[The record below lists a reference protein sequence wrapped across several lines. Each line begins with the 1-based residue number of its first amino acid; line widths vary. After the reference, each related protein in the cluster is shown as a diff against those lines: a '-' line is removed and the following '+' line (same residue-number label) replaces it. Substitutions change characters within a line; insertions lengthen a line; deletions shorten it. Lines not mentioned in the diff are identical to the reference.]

1 VSPRTALSL
10 AVVGAIGWIGLI
22 WLTVRLYSTTPPTA
36 GFDLE
41 LLLQAGRNVAAG
53 RSPYDPA
60 LIAGAAPVAERLFY
74 SYPPFVAQAFALV
87 SAVPSPLML
96 VVWDA
101 LAVAGLALVAA
112 LLARRLAPDLG
123 SRAVAL
129 AAVAL
134 APLMF
139 PLAIG
144 MVFGNLDVFF
154 PFLYGL
160 LLLGVLAGATLA
172 DSIAG
177 GIALSVAG
185 LAKLH
190 PGSLGVWVLV
200 RAIRA
205 PEARRI
211 LVAAVV
217 AGLAILGVS
226 LLVGGISPWADY
238 AAVVRAGSGA
248 DLVDPRNGG
257 PAAQIALLVGSGEA
271 ASGSLARSLQPAV
284 TFLAVA
290 VSALAAWRLRDP
302 AESLAWAA
310 AASLVVLPV
319 TWFHYPSAL
328 IPFAIAFLLRARN
341 GPAARAT
348 TACIVGAAVV
358 AALAIGWLPLLYVA
372 IGLVLVAGRLSRAT
386 AAETA
391 VAASPVAA

>member
-1 VSPRTALSL
+1 MSSRTALTL
-10 AVVGAIGWIGLI
+10 AVIGMIGWIGLI
-22 WLTVRLYSTTPPTA
+22 WLGVRLFATTPPTA

-60 LIAGAAPVAERLFY
+60 LIAGTAPVAERLFY
-74 SYPPFVAQAFALV
+74 SYPPFVAQAFAAV
-87 SAVPSPLML
+87 AAVPSPVML
-96 VVWDA
+96 VAWNA
-101 LAVAGLALVAA
+101 LALVALA
-112 LLARRLAPDLG
+112 FVAARLARRLAPDLEP
-123 SRAVAL
+123 RTVAL
-129 AAVAL
+129 ATVAL

-144 MVFGNLDVFF
+144 MIFGNLDVFF

-160 LLLGVLAGATLA
+160 LLLGVLSGAALA

-177 GIALSVAG
+177 GIAVSVAA

-200 RAIRA
+200 RAVGA
-205 PEARRI
+205 AEARRV
-211 LVAAVV
+211 LAAAVV

-226 LLVGGISPWADY
+226 LIVGGVTPWSEY

-248 DLVDPRNGG
+248 DIVDPRNGG
-257 PAAQIALLVGSGEA
+257 PAAQIALLLGSGDA
-271 ASGSLARSLQPAV
+271 AAGSLARALQPAV
-284 TFLAVA
+284 TVLALA
-290 VSALAAWRLRDP
+290 VSAVAAWRLRDP

-348 TACIVGAAVV
+348 SACILAAAVV

-386 AAETA
+386 AEDAA
-391 VAASPVAA
+391 VVGSPVVA

>member
-1 VSPRTALSL
+1 MSSRTTLTL
-10 AVVGAIGWIGLI
+10 AVIGAIGWIGLV
-22 WLTVRLYSTTPPTA
+22 WLAIRLYATTPPTA

-60 LIAGAAPVAERLFY
+60 LIAGTAPVAERLFY
-74 SYPPFVAQAFALV
+74 SYPPFVAQAFAAV
-87 SAVPSPLML
+87 AAVPSPVML
-96 VVWDA
+96 VVWNA
-101 LAVAGLALVAA
+101 LALAALAFVAGR
-112 LLARRLAPDLG
+112 LARRLAPDLEP
-123 SRAVAL
+123 RTVAL
-129 AAVAL
+129 ATVAL

-160 LLLGVLAGATLA
+160 LLVGVLSGATLA

-177 GIALSVAG
+177 GVALSVAA

-200 RAIRA
+200 RAVGA
-205 PEARRI
+205 PEARRV
-211 LVAAVV
+211 LAAAVV
-217 AGLAILGVS
+217 VGLAILGVS
-226 LLVGGISPWADY
+226 LIVGGVTPWSEY

-248 DLVDPRNGG
+248 DIVDPRNGG
-257 PAAQIALLVGSGEA
+257 PAAQIALLLGSGDA
-271 ASGSLARSLQPAV
+271 AAGTLARALQPVV
-284 TFLAVA
+284 TVLALA
-290 VSALAAWRLRDP
+290 VSAVAAWRLRDP

-348 TACIVGAAVV
+348 SVCILAAAVV
-358 AALAIGWLPLLYVA
+358 AALAIGWLPLIYVA

-386 AAETA
+386 AEDPA
-391 VAASPVAA
+391 VVGSPVVA